1 RCNDDNGFRIQ
12 QFESRAIRR
21 APARNELPL
30 SHLWQ
35 GAALREI
42 NSADPTGESHA
53 NEMGEALRLHLANLA
68 TLGQAESVI
77 VARRMSLKIKQRKP
91 IVDAQSQLFELG

>member
-1 RCNDDNGFRIQ
+1 M
-12 QFESRAIRR
+12 
-21 APARNELPL
+21 
-30 SHLWQ
+30 
-35 GAALREI
+35 REI

-91 IVDAQSQLFELG
+91 IVDAQSQLFELGRQRLCRVTASGAVTRKSQILVAQWE